1 MKNKVA
7 LITGVTGMVG
17 SHMLDYLLKNTNWN
31 IHGVIRWRSNLEN
44 IEHHLDKVNKKK
56 RIKLF
61 YSDIRDALSV
71 QDTFKQSKPDYVF
84 HLAAQSY
91 PLTSFKSPLDTMQT
105 NIQGTNIVLD
115 AIKNIA
121 QKLLLIF
128 VHLLR
133 FLVK

>member
-56 RIKLF
+56 KNKIILF
-61 YSDIRDALSV
+61 
-71 QDTFKQSKPDYVF
+71 
-84 HLAAQSY
+84 
-91 PLTSFKSPLDTMQT
+91 
-105 NIQGTNIVLD
+105 
-115 AIKNIA
+115 
-121 QKLLLIF
+121 
-128 VHLLR
+128 
-133 FLVK
+133 